1 MPAWVD
7 ELDVVRLAQKY
18 LKRCQRLSH
27 GLLAVRV
34 LGKRLAKEFTHAWI
48 PVTDLLVRMVKP
60 EDQLE

>member
-18 LKRCQRLSH
+18 LKGRQRLSH
-27 GLLAVRV
+27 SLLAVRV
-34 LGKRLAKEFTHAWI
+34 LRQRLTKEFTHAWI